1 MVAPGDVCR
10 DGAADRAGRTRPPE
24 AEPGWARLQQGGA
37 RVRSPGGTSGHV
49 ARAAWQD
56 SGGKCDAVGGDI
68 LPDMPEPR
76 TSRAAVDPT
85 SAEVA
90 DPNAAPAVQP
100 AAPASAAP
108 ASAAASLPIHSA
120 ELLAI
125 GSELT
130 TGETRDTNGGELAR
144 ELALRGV
151 TVRRISALPDDL
163 ALVTA
168 AFAAA
173 LADVD
178 LVVATGGIGPT
189 PDDLSR
195 EAVAAA
201 VGEEPAVDP
210 EQERWLRDLFER
222 RGMRLPELNLKQA
235 WLIPSATAIPNP
247 NGTAPGWW
255 VDRPDGRVVVLLPG
269 PPREMRAM
277 WRDWVLPRLAA
288 RGLGDGRLVR
298 TLRTY
303 GIGESHVAELLGEM
317 LRRGRN
323 PEVATYARAD
333 WLDVRVSAVDE
344 LAPDGRVA
352 RPAEDLLEATVAT
365 IRDELEG
372 FVRAEGDTS
381 WADLVGAGA
390 ERAGVRLAIVE
401 TGTNGALEGI
411 LADLPMLAHAV
422 AVHPAADPDVATWP
436 VADEA
441 AAVARDGGVEVGLSL
456 VAHADASR
464 TLLRAAIAGHAVGEP
479 RILELRLFQHGA
491 HGRFRAGVAAAAF
504 LAEVLADLAWP
515 SRAAVRRPRP
525 TVRSRAPGKGSA
537 PGQGGGRGRGR

>member
-1 MVAPGDVCR
+1 MRRHWVSAGGNGSRP
-10 DGAADRAGRTRPPE
+10 AALGLGRRHWVS
-24 AEPGWARLQQGGA
+24 AGGA
-37 RVRSPGGTSGHV
+37 
-49 ARAAWQD
+49 
-56 SGGKCDAVGGDI
+56 I
-68 LPDMPEPR
+68 LRFMPELR
-76 TSRAAVDPT
+76 D
-85 SAEVA
+85 
-90 DPNAAPAVQP
+90 APAP
-100 AAPASAAP
+100 APPTTPASAPPTTAAP
-108 ASAAASLPIHSA
+108 QPRPIRSA
-120 ELLAI
+120 ELLAV

-144 ELALRGV
+144 ELSLRGV

-163 ALVTA
+163 GRVTA

-189 PDDLSR
+189 PDDLTR

-210 EQERWLRDLFER
+210 DLERWLRDLFER
-222 RGMRLPELNLKQA
+222 RGIRLPELNLKQA

-277 WRDWVLPRLAA
+277 WRDWVAPRLAG

-303 GIGESHVAELLGEM
+303 GIGESHVAEVLGDL

-333 WLDVRVSAVDE
+333 WLDVRISAVDE
-344 LAPDGRVA
+344 VGPDGTVL
-352 RPAEDLLEATVAT
+352 RPAAELLEEAVTTV
-365 IRDELEG
+365 RDQLEG
-372 FVRAEGDTS
+372 FVRAEGDTT
-381 WADLVGAGA
+381 WADLVAAAA
-390 ERAGVRLAIVE
+390 ERAGVRFALVE
-401 TGTNGALEGI
+401 TGTNGALEG
-411 LADLPMLAHAV
+411 LLGDLQMLARAV
-422 AVHPAADPDVATWP
+422 AVHPAAEPDVASWP

-441 AAVARDGGVEVGLSL
+441 EQVAREASTEVGLAL
-456 VAHADASR
+456 VAHTDGSK
-464 TLLRAAIAGHAVGEP
+464 TLLRAAVAGPA
-479 RILELRLFQHGA
+479 LESPKVLDLRLFQHGP

-504 LAEVLADLAWP
+504 LAEVLADL
-515 SRAAVRRPRP
+515 
-525 TVRSRAPGKGSA
+525 G
-537 PGQGGGRGRGR
+537 